1 MASSRLRSLG
11 VDDGMITA
19 IYKLPFKITRETK
32 LSIFQYKIIH
42 NILPHR
48 SLLYKMKISES
59 RLCLFCKELESLPHM
74 LVDCPHIRDFWNSVL
89 LVWNKQNNENYLF
102 DEFSIMYGYHPE
114 NPGTFIFNY
123 FILLSKRHV
132 FLSKID
138 GNSPDICLFLETLKD
153 KLAILRSI
161 ANSKGQEVK
170 FKHIWKPLL
179 SIAQI

>member
-1 MASSRLRSLG
+1 
-11 VDDGMITA
+11 MITA
-19 IYKLPFKITRETK
+19 IYKLPFKITSETK
-32 LSIFQYKIIH
+32 LSIFQYKIIY

-59 RLCLFCKELESLPHM
+59 PLCLFCKELESLPHM
-74 LVDCPHIRDFWNSVL
+74 LVDCPQICDFWNSVL
-89 LVWNKQNNENYLF
+89 LVWIKQNNENYLF

-114 NPGTFIFNY
+114 NPHTFIFNY

-138 GNSPDICLFLETLKD
+138 GNSPDICFFLETLKD
-153 KLAILRSI
+153 KLTILRSI

-179 SIAQI
+179 SIAQIW